1 MNKRPNVQSYNRPTI
16 QPFTHSPLQPCNP
29 SPLHTFKLL
38 TRGAVLLLLVAACGW
53 VPAGCVRRT
62 ISITTDPP
70 NARVFLNDQ
79 EVGRSA
85 VTTDFLWYGDYDV
98 IIRKEGYKTLQTN
111 WDIKAPW
118 YQWIPI
124 DFFAEVLWPG
134 WIHDSRERHYLL
146 EPAEQASAED
156 VIKRAEETRQQAL
169 NLQK

>member
-1 MNKRPNVQSYNRPTI
+1 MTQRPGIKTPKYVTAK
-16 QPFTHSPLQPCNP
+16 SPGR
-29 SPLHTFKLL
+29 S
-38 TRGAVLLLLVAACGW
+38 RGGAVFLLLVAAYGW
-53 VPAGCVRRT
+53 APAGCVRRT
-62 ISITTDPP
+62 MSITTDPP

-111 WDIKAPW
+111 WNIKAPW

-124 DFFAEVLWPG
+124 DFFAEVLWPAL
-134 WIHDSRERHYLL
+134 IHDSRTQHYVL
-146 EPAEQASAED
+146 EPAVQASADE
-156 VIKRAEETRQQAL
+156 VIKRAEETREQAL